1 MSVFYRK
8 RKRKHNEQ
16 CQETVCT
23 VRLSDMTVNISS
35 SAQVCLKGLLVKGM
49 TKNLKSTSVRVRPV
63 PGATVKPHYYVIPTL
78 TDDTSDTI
86 II

>member
-1 MSVFYRK
+1 
-8 RKRKHNEQ
+8 
-16 CQETVCT
+16 
-23 VRLSDMTVNISS
+23 MTVNISS

-49 TKNLKSTSVRVRPV
+49 TKNLKSTSVRVRPF
-63 PGATVKPHYYVIPTL
+63 PGATVKPHYVIPTL